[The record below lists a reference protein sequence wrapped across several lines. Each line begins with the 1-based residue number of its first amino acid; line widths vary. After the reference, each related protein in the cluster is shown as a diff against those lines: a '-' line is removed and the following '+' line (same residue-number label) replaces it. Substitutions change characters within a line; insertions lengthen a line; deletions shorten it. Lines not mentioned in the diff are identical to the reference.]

1 MGLLFIVTV
10 VGIRESLGLEGIEGV
25 VSGGL
30 VAGARRKLEGLGGI
44 WSSLL
49 EGLGGIWSSLLEG
62 LGGMLEGWKEK
73 LGSNGKG
80 WEGRLGSNGHVTWLV
95 SWGESL

>member
-1 MGLLFIVTV
+1 MGLLFIATV
-10 VGIRESLGLEGIEGV
+10 FGIREGLVLEGIEGF

-49 EGLGGIWSSLLEG
+49 EGLGGMLEG
-62 LGGMLEGWKEK
+62 LGGIWNSLLEGFGGMLE
-73 LGSNGKG
+73 G
-80 WEGRLGSNGHVTWLV
+80 WEGRLGSNGHVTYSV
-95 SWGESL
+95 SWGKSL